1 MLTRYSRCSSP
12 SALHANRGCHC
23 AALCL
28 LRFAHPHKTP
38 GVPRHTNPS
47 PRSRV
52 RRPLQAACSD
62 GDWRS
67 FRCDALRS
75 MPLLSIDPSLA
86 LGFYCRDLGETL
98 IIFVTVTNPLCV
110 AGWAR
115 VGEWGY
121 AQGGGAPQACPSRRV
136 QAQGTHRGGRLH
148 PQLLSMQACPVGAKV
163 LLLGRPAELRAAI
176 RVGEWECQELADWRG
191 CKHAMRALRLLRR
204 PASARWGF

>member
-1 MLTRYSRCSSP
+1 MLTRYSRCSAP

-23 AALCL
+23 TALCL
-28 LRFAHPHKTP
+28 LQFAHPHKTP

-47 PRSRV
+47 PHSRV

-86 LGFYCRDLGETL
+86 LGFYCRDLGETV

-115 VGEWGY
+115 VGEWGC
-121 AQGGGAPQACPSRRV
+121 AKGVGPHSPAPHA
-136 QAQGTHRGGRLH
+136 
-148 PQLLSMQACPVGAKV
+148 
-163 LLLGRPAELRAAI
+163 
-176 RVGEWECQELADWRG
+176 G
-191 CKHAMRALRLLRR
+191 CKRKGPIEEDAYTHNC
-204 PASARWGF
+204 